1 MKNADMSVRNA
12 TDFARPVT
20 ILVPC
25 IVPPVPAE
33 NIYPAA
39 GAYKITKKPL
49 KIRGFFSKTLLFPQP
64 SDPAFDS
71 CCQ

>member
-1 MKNADMSVRNA
+1 MKNADMFVQNV
-12 TDFARPVT
+12 TVFARPVT
-20 ILVPC
+20 MSVPC